1 MKRISILLASATA
14 FVVWTAVP
22 ALAGVCVGSGC
33 VKPNGPAVSGT
44 GGVGGTAF
52 TGANVSTGMLLFA
65 ALVVVGALALFA
77 SRRRIASTQ

>member
-14 FVVWTAVP
+14 FVVSTAVP
-22 ALAGVCVGSGC
+22 ALAGGSGF
-33 VKPNGPAVSGT
+33 VKPNGPAVSGS

-52 TGANVSTGMLLFA
+52 TGANVSTGMLLLA

-77 SRRRIASTQ
+77 SRRRITSTR